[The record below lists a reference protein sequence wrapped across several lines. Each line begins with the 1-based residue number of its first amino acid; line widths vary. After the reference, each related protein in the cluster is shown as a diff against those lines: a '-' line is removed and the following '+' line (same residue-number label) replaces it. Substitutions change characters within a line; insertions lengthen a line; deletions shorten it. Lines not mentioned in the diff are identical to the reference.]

1 MTVML
6 TAIGILFLWAALLL
20 AIPVLVGLVLWI
32 LWVRWLR
39 GPRKCCGIA
48 FDVAGLGTNV
58 RVRPV
63 ARRPR
68 VGRSAVSE
76 SKRLE
81 RLLEARAY
89 IAGLG
94 YFADR

>member
-1 MTVML
+1 ML

-32 LWVRWLR
+32 LWVCWFRR
-39 GPRKCCGIA
+39 PRKCCGIA

-63 ARRPR
+63 GRRSR
-68 VGRSAVSE
+68 VGGAAVSE

-81 RLLEARAY
+81 RLLKAREY
-89 IAGLG
+89 VAGLG
-94 YFADR
+94 YFAGK